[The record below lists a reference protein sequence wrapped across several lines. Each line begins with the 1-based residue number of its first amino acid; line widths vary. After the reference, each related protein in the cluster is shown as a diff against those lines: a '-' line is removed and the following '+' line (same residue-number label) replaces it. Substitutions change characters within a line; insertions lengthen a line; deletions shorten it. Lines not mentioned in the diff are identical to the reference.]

1 MSMVGHQTHDTIGN
15 VTHFTIPEQ
24 RGEHS
29 GNQILA
35 ELIALGIGDVVVPLW
50 VSWIGLA
57 IAGYLAYQGVK
68 VSRAN
73 EVAALRRKQT
83 IGSVNKVLVFLVR
96 VSASA
101 RTGFDQVTLWPQNT
115 QGFNSWPEELLQR
128 NASLM
133 LKHAPFASSMR
144 YVNPSP

>member
-1 MSMVGHQTHDTIGN
+1 MTPRIFSLITATL
-15 VTHFTIPEQ
+15 FTLMALLHVLRLL
-24 RGEHS
+24 RGW
-29 GNQILA
+29 QLT
-35 ELIALGIGDVVVPLW
+35 IGDVVVPLW